1 MARFMP
7 SGTGSSQRPLGGIR
21 GKRRRMR
28 QCTNASCFEA
38 MVSVG
43 APALWISIL
52 QSSLDGVDYRGMPRE
67 ATETIESELNLQ
79 VTSADT
85 RYGVV
90 TLWNTMPKKKAVWHL
105 SYPWRLPSVQDV
117 VMHKLIH
124 KTCESII
131 TPPGDDGLDKS
142 RLYAGLLDFLKF
154 DEVCSAGL
162 TDSRSRQDDDAL

>member
-1 MARFMP
+1 
-7 SGTGSSQRPLGGIR
+7 
-21 GKRRRMR
+21 
-28 QCTNASCFEA
+28 

-67 ATETIESELNLQ
+67 ATETHESELNLQ
-79 VTSADT
+79 VMSADT

-105 SYPWRLPSVQDV
+105 SYPWRLPSVQDE

-124 KTCESII
+124 KTCESVAA
-131 TPPGDDGLDKS
+131 PAAGERADKHRLRLDYS
-142 RLYAGLLDFLKF
+142 T
-154 DEVCSAGL
+154 S
-162 TDSRSRQDDDAL
+162 